1 MNKLNNLLESIAK
14 PLMPITPWLLRLGL
28 GISFILKSQKKA
40 MRLCKDAL
48 SLHYLNIWCN

>member
-28 GISFILKSQKKA
+28 GLSFIPVSYTHLRA
-40 MRLCKDAL
+40 
-48 SLHYLNIWCN
+48 HET